1 MRFYAQKFS
10 SVGGI
15 QYFYSM
21 KIKVKPIKTSNIM
34 RARVYRNFTFKVY
47 TEAGEFMTRSDNFF
61 TVESQV
67 TAILKDN
74 INNGEYI
81 EGCMSYTIKQESKD
95 GKYSRPIERVYIR
108 KNDDTAY
115 IDMIPDFIDLQIN
128 EEVEATEEE
137 SK

>member
-1 MRFYAQKFS
+1 MR
-10 SVGGI
+10 
-15 QYFYSM
+15 
-21 KIKVKPIKTSNIM
+21 T
-34 RARVYRNFTFKVY
+34 RVYRNFTFKVY

-74 INNGEYI
+74 IANNDYV
-81 EGCMSYTIKQESKD
+81 EGGMSYTIKQESKD
-95 GKYSRPIERVYIR
+95 GKYSRSIERVYIR
-108 KNDDTAY
+108 KNDDTVY
-115 IDMIPDFIDLQIN
+115 IDMIPDLIDLQLN

>member
-1 MRFYAQKFS
+1 MR
-10 SVGGI
+10 
-15 QYFYSM
+15 
-21 KIKVKPIKTSNIM
+21 T
-34 RARVYRNFTFKVY
+34 RVYRNFTFKVY

-74 INNGEYI
+74 IANNDYF
-81 EGCMSYTIKQESKD
+81 EGGMSYTIKQESKD
-95 GKYSRPIERVYIR
+95 GKYSRSIERVYIR
-108 KNDDTAY
+108 KNDDTVY
-115 IDMIPDFIDLQIN
+115 IDMIPDLIDIQLN

>member
-1 MRFYAQKFS
+1 MR
-10 SVGGI
+10 
-15 QYFYSM
+15 
-21 KIKVKPIKTSNIM
+21 T
-34 RARVYRNFTFKVY
+34 RVYRNFTFKVY

-74 INNGEYI
+74 IANNDYI
-81 EGCMSYTIKQESKD
+81 EGGMSYTIKQESKD
-95 GKYSRPIERVYIR
+95 GKYSRSIERVYIR
-108 KNDDTAY
+108 KNDDTVY
-115 IDMIPDFIDLQIN
+115 IDMIPDLIDLQLN

>member
-1 MRFYAQKFS
+1 
-10 SVGGI
+10 
-15 QYFYSM
+15 
-21 KIKVKPIKTSNIM
+21 M

>member
-1 MRFYAQKFS
+1 MR
-10 SVGGI
+10 
-15 QYFYSM
+15 
-21 KIKVKPIKTSNIM
+21 T
-34 RARVYRNFTFKVY
+34 RVYRNFTFKVY

-74 INNGEYI
+74 IANNDYT
-81 EGCMSYTIKQESKD
+81 EGGMSYTIKQESKD
-95 GKYSRPIERVYIR
+95 GKYSRSIERVYIR
-108 KNDDTAY
+108 KNDDTVY
-115 IDMIPDFIDLQIN
+115 IDMLPDFIDLQLN

>member
-1 MRFYAQKFS
+1 MR
-10 SVGGI
+10 
-15 QYFYSM
+15 
-21 KIKVKPIKTSNIM
+21 T
-34 RARVYRNFTFKVY
+34 RVYRNFTFKVY

-74 INNGEYI
+74 IANNDYT

-108 KNDDTAY
+108 KNDDTVY
-115 IDMIPDFIDLQIN
+115 IDMLPDFIDLQLN

>member
-1 MRFYAQKFS
+1 
-10 SVGGI
+10 
-15 QYFYSM
+15 
-21 KIKVKPIKTSNIM
+21 M

-74 INNGEYI
+74 IANNDYV

-95 GKYSRPIERVYIR
+95 GKYSRSIERVYIR
-108 KNDDTAY
+108 KNDDTVY
-115 IDMIPDFIDLQIN
+115 IDMIPDLIDLQLN

>member
-1 MRFYAQKFS
+1 MR
-10 SVGGI
+10 
-15 QYFYSM
+15 
-21 KIKVKPIKTSNIM
+21 T
-34 RARVYRNFTFKVY
+34 RVYRNFTFKVY

-74 INNGEYI
+74 IANNDYF
-81 EGCMSYTIKQESKD
+81 EGGMSYTIKQESKD

-108 KNDDTAY
+108 KNDDTVY
-115 IDMIPDFIDLQIN
+115 IDMIPDLFDLEVN
-128 EEVEATEEE
+128 MKEEVETTEEE